1 MGHCVQFSKWPAS
14 TATPFTWSTEFIW
27 LSSFIFKICASS
39 TWYDRICRLD
49 IRRRESSRN
58 GEYFP
63 DHSLMYER
71 FRKEKIDLALKFVE
85 FTMKQERFQIKPRN
99 HEEAKTQGLQSAG
112 NAGNGNPCAT
122 GMIDTNKLL
131 WRFKMAQIW
140 NRSTVPLTNGWCFGH
155 WELCIWKLLF
165 GCHLKVNHCIVP

>member
-99 HEEAKTQGLQSAG
+99 HEEAKTQGLR

-131 WRFKMAQIW
+131 WRFKMSQIW
-140 NRSTVPLTNGWCFGH
+140 NRSTVPLKPFRLHPKRIPYNVLKYF
-155 WELCIWKLLF
+155 LF
-165 GCHLKVNHCIVP
+165 TLYP

>member
-14 TATPFTWSTEFIW
+14 TATPFTWSNEFIW

-85 FTMKQERFQIKPRN
+85 FTMKRERFQIKPRN
-99 HEEAKTQGLQSAG
+99 HEEAKTQGLRS
-112 NAGNGNPCAT
+112 AGNGNPCAT
-122 GMIDTNKLL
+122 GMIDTNKVNYCDVSR
-131 WRFKMAQIW
+131 WRRFEIDRLYHWQMADALGIG
-140 NRSTVPLTNGWCFGH
+140 NCAFGSYC
-155 WELCIWKLLF
+155 L
-165 GCHLKVNHCIVP
+165 VVT